1 MGPEGFVLLPNLRCQ
16 PRRDQSFPVQATG
29 QLPGTERPSRG
40 VSQAPL
46 GGAEAGDKV
55 REVVPATITC
65 SGSTVTSQARDA
77 KELQR
82 RFRVVVRL
90 SFPVLEFVAV

>member
-16 PRRDQSFPVQATG
+16 PRRDQSFPVQAAG

-77 KELQR
+77 KEQR
-82 RFRVVVRL
+82 WLRVVARL
-90 SFPVLEFVAV
+90 SSPVLEFVAV